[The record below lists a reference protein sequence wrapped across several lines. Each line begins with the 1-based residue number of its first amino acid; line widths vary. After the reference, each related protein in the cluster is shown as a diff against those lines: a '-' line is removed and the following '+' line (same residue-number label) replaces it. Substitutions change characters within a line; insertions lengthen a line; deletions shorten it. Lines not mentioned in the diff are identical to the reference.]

1 MSKKFIITEE
11 ERNEIK
17 SLYKINE
24 GAGDI
29 IPALLSSI
37 FSSEDES
44 EDSSD
49 SDISSL
55 PDKTT
60 SDDDFYKSVLKCLG
74 AEPTKSNM
82 LFMYA
87 WRQAEG
93 GGAKNNPFNT
103 TQKMEGATNYNKIG
117 VKNYRTSEDGIQAT
131 CKTLINGRDKYGY
144 GKIIDGLKN
153 DVGLSKLSDA
163 VVSSKWGTKDLL
175 TKITKDYIAGVSP
188 KPKDIT

>member
-1 MSKKFIITEE
+1 MSTKFIITEE